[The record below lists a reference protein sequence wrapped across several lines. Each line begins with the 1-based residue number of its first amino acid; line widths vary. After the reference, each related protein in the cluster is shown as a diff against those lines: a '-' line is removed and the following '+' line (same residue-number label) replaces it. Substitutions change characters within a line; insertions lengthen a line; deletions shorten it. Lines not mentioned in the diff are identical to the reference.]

1 MQVRG
6 GERLSVRR
14 APEGAQTRQLLPQ
27 PRLHAAQEAPG
38 TGSFICSETW
48 VGLTF
53 EQSFATADS
62 YREVHLHLTPEI
74 EVFHMLFQIYHSK
87 IEILRSVP

>member
-38 TGSFICSETW
+38 TGSFICSETRGGFLKN
-48 VGLTF
+48 VGPRF
-53 EQSFATADS
+53 
-62 YREVHLHLTPEI
+62 TPNLNKK
-74 EVFHMLFQIYHSK
+74 FK
-87 IEILRSVP
+87 